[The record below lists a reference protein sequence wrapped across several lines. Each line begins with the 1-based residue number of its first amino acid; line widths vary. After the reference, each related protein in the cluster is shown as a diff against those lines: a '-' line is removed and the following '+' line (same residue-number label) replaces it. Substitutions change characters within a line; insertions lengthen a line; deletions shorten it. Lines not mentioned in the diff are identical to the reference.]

1 MNKKLLTFLVV
12 LLLQLGVQYHLSA
25 QQVEP
30 SYGQGIR
37 VNLDTS
43 GKKYL
48 RIITWHQV
56 WARYSEN
63 NPGSTVN
70 GEITKS
76 QFDVAMRR
84 SRMLF
89 LVQLSPKF
97 LILSHFGINN
107 QTLVGGGAAGQGA
120 SGVDGKKPQLFLH
133 DAWAEYKVFKNRL
146 DIGAGLHYWNG
157 PTRMTNASTLTF
169 MTMDAPI
176 HNWYNIEATDQFAR
190 YFGIYAKGKLLNNN
204 RLDYRIAAN
213 TPFALARTNAL
224 TSLDATSALNGRA
237 SSSYRGIG
245 GQKLMTTGYLQY
257 QFWDI
262 ESNVL
267 PFTQGTYIGTK
278 KVFNI
283 GAGWAHTPE
292 MMWTAK
298 RNSTTNRVDTV
309 RVDQTMLAVDAFLDL
324 PLNKEKGT
332 ALTVYGAAQFY
343 NMGENYIRN
352 IGLSNPANGLSG
364 TDRTWNGFGNS
375 TPTIGTGTI
384 LYGQAGF
391 VLPKTSIGKFQ
402 PYVAASH
409 ANYERL
415 ADAVVIPDFGLNYF
429 VSGHNAKVTLNY
441 RHRPYFDYADK
452 TQTSSDI
459 IKIGNKPEFTVQFQV
474 FL

>member
-12 LLLQLGVQYHLSA
+12 LLLHLGSELTLKA
-25 QQVEP
+25 QQIEP

-56 WARYSEN
+56 WARYAEN

-70 GEITKS
+70 GELTNS
-76 QFDVAMRR
+76 QFDMAMRR

-89 LVQLSPKF
+89 LVQLSPRF

-107 QTLVGGGAAGQGA
+107 QTLVSGGGNGQGA
-120 SGVDGKKPQLFLH
+120 SGTDGKKPQLFLH
-133 DAWAEYKVFKNRL
+133 DAWAEYKGYKHYL

-169 MTMDAPI
+169 MTIDAPI

-190 YFGIYAKGKLLNNN
+190 YFGIYAKGKLLNNK
-204 RLDYRIAAN
+204 RLDYRVAVN
-213 TPFALARTNAL
+213 TPFAMQRTNAL
-224 TSLDATSALNGRA
+224 TALDTVQAFNGKESSA
-237 SSSYRGIG
+237 YRGLG
-245 GQKLMTTGYLQY
+245 PQKLMTTGYFQY

-283 GAGWAHTPE
+283 GAGWAHTPD
-292 MMWTAK
+292 MMWTAQK
-298 RNSTTNRVDTV
+298 NATTGRVDTQ
-309 RVDQTMLAVDAFLDL
+309 RVAQTMLAADVFLDL

-332 ALTVYGAAQFY
+332 ALTLYGTAQFY
-343 NMGENYIRN
+343 DMGKNYIRN
-352 IGLSNPANGLSG
+352 IGISNPSNGVGPGS
-364 TDRTWNGFGNS
+364 TWTGAGDA

-384 LYGQAGF
+384 LYAQAGY
-391 VLPKTSIGKFQ
+391 VLPSTKIGKFQ
-402 PYVAASH
+402 PYAAVSH
-409 ANYERL
+409 ANYDRIS
-415 ADAVVIPDFGLNYF
+415 DAVVIPDLGLNYF
-429 VSGHNAKVTLNY
+429 VSGHNAKITFNY
-441 RHRPYFDYADK
+441 RQRPYFDRTTPA
-452 TQTSSDI
+452 QRQSDI
-459 IKIGNKPEFTVQFQV
+459 VKKGTKNEFTVQFQV